1 MLFQKEKEDKNQ
13 INRLDQKRERRSRR
27 AFFLLSPISRKTLSG
42 KVSLCTFLKKASL
55 TLETA
60 MVLPLFFFGVRTL
73 LSFMDIYKVQTEH
86 LTGLCQKAKEA
97 GMYAYGAG
105 GSGTETITLP
115 DVYSYQPIGGL
126 IPLPKIWFHNTIKV
140 HTWNGVIYENGKDTV
155 ESQPMVYVT
164 ESGSVYHR
172 KLGCSY
178 LNLSVQQISGS
189 SVKASKNAYGEKYQ
203 YSANAGLD
211 DIVKALKWVQENI
224 EQFGGDPSNVTVFGQ
239 SGGGAKVLAL
249 MTTPNAK
256 GLFERGIV
264 QSGATETMG
273 VTFTSEEASQ
283 SLTER
288 ILDKLGITA
297 DHIENI
303 QNVDISKIE
312 SASQEAMQETAAEYQ
327 IPAPLSDGYAM
338 EWGPVIEG
346 DYMPENPVTEDG
358 FAENGKNIDLL
369 IGSNL
374 NEWTT
379 MMGGDQGTLTE
390 EEVAAY
396 ESAYPDKNPEN
407 ADKVDTL
414 IRIPMLKIMSHKA
427 MQGGSN
433 IYAYVFTYE
442 NGSNDGTGVY
452 HGAEISYVFDH
463 IQNDQEAQKF
473 ADQISQAWV
482 NFAKTGVPSAD
493 GMPEWETYDNEKGA
507 TMILDEMST
516 LVYGH
521 DRELMKL
528 LEDYSV
534 GE

>member
-42 KVSLCTFLKKASL
+42 KVSLCAFLKKASL

-60 MVLPLFFFGVRTL
+60 MALPLFFFGVLTL

-115 DVYSYQPIGGL
+115 DIYSYQPIGGL
-126 IPLPKIWFHNTIKV
+126 IPLPKIWFHNTVKV
-140 HTWNGVIYENGKDTV
+140 HTWNGVVYENGKDTV

-189 SVKASKNAYGEKYQ
+189 SVKALKNAYGEKYQ

-288 ILDKLGITA
+288 TLDKLGITA

-303 QNVDISKIE
+303 QNRKC
-312 SASQEAMQETAAEYQ
+312 
-327 IPAPLSDGYAM
+327 
-338 EWGPVIEG
+338 
-346 DYMPENPVTEDG
+346 VT
-358 FAENGKNIDLL
+358 
-369 IGSNL
+369 GSNA
-374 NEWTT
+374 
-379 MMGGDQGTLTE
+379 GDSG
-390 EEVAAY
+390 
-396 ESAYPDKNPEN
+396 
-407 ADKVDTL
+407 
-414 IRIPMLKIMSHKA
+414 RIPDTGTFIGWICDGM
-427 MQGGSN
+427 
-433 IYAYVFTYE
+433 
-442 NGSNDGTGVY
+442 GTG
-452 HGAEISYVFDH
+452 H
-463 IQNDQEAQKF
+463 
-473 ADQISQAWV
+473 
-482 NFAKTGVPSAD
+482 
-493 GMPEWETYDNEKGA
+493 
-507 TMILDEMST
+507 
-516 LVYGH
+516 
-521 DRELMKL
+521 
-528 LEDYSV
+528 
-534 GE
+534 

>member
-1 MLFQKEKEDKNQ
+1 M
-13 INRLDQKRERRSRR
+13 
-27 AFFLLSPISRKTLSG
+27 
-42 KVSLCTFLKKASL
+42 
-55 TLETA
+55 
-60 MVLPLFFFGVRTL
+60 
-73 LSFMDIYKVQTEH
+73 
-86 LTGLCQKAKEA
+86 
-97 GMYAYGAG
+97 
-105 GSGTETITLP
+105 
-115 DVYSYQPIGGL
+115 
-126 IPLPKIWFHNTIKV
+126 
-140 HTWNGVIYENGKDTV
+140 
-155 ESQPMVYVT
+155 
-164 ESGSVYHR
+164 
-172 KLGCSY
+172 
-178 LNLSVQQISGS
+178 
-189 SVKASKNAYGEKYQ
+189 
-203 YSANAGLD
+203 
-211 DIVKALKWVQENI
+211 KWIQENI

-303 QNVDISKIE
+303 QNVDISKLE

-338 EWGPVIEG
+338 EWGPVIDG

-396 ESAYPDKNPEN
+396 ESAYPDKNP
-407 ADKVDTL
+407 
-414 IRIPMLKIMSHKA
+414 RMLTK
-427 MQGGSN
+427 
-433 IYAYVFTYE
+433 
-442 NGSNDGTGVY
+442 
-452 HGAEISYVFDH
+452 
-463 IQNDQEAQKF
+463 
-473 ADQISQAWV
+473 W
-482 NFAKTGVPSAD
+482 
-493 GMPEWETYDNEKGA
+493 
-507 TMILDEMST
+507 IL
-516 LVYGH
+516 
-521 DRELMKL
+521 
-528 LEDYSV
+528 
-534 GE
+534 